1 MRSPWRIRLTRPTG
15 LLFLAVLAFG
25 QPAKVADQSLAT
37 PGCLAPCQIHRLEFV
52 DQSTGFAS
60 YAGDARLILTR
71 STDAG
76 RTWRPLSFP
85 SEGDQLRSWHFH
97 DRVSGWAIVENLE
110 ELYES
115 ARSRTAIVPQF
126 AKMYWTETGGETWVA
141 APKLPLSTG
150 FRGVWFWPGNTAGVA
165 WGTGR
170 LPRSARLKV
179 TWDGARSWED
189 ARISELSCDI
199 RAADFSANGRGV
211 LVCGD
216 QALSTADRGASWTTE
231 RLPMEGVEEWVG
243 PTAVAVS
250 EDGTSW
256 IRFSSGHLL
265 VREAGADTWNMVPL
279 ASRDGPT
286 VEGAPVW
293 RPLAL
298 RNGRGGVMIGRRR
311 RVFATGGPGSP
322 WEELTQAEGASAVT
336 CLRDRCWVAVEG
348 RIVRVD
354 FP

>member
-1 MRSPWRIRLTRPTG
+1 MNLSQSTA
-15 LLFLAVLAFG
+15 LFVLPVLAVG
-25 QPAKVADQSLAT
+25 QRVKVADQSFLT
-37 PGCLAPCQIHRLEFV
+37 PGCSAPCEIHRLAFV
-52 DQSTGFAS
+52 DPSTGFAS
-60 YAGDARLILTR
+60 YTGDAGSFLIR

-76 RTWRPLSFP
+76 RTWQPLRFP

-97 DRVSGWAIVENLE
+97 DRVSGWATVENLE

-170 LPRSARLKV
+170 LPRSALLKV

-199 RAADFSANGRGV
+199 RAAGFSANGRGV
-211 LVCGD
+211 LVCGH
-216 QALSTADRGASWTTE
+216 QALSTADRGASWTAE

-243 PTAVAVS
+243 PTAVAIS
-250 EDGTSW
+250 DDGTSW

-265 VREAGADTWNMVPL
+265 VREAGADTWKMVPL
-279 ASRDGPT
+279 PSRDGPM

-298 RNGRGGVMIGRRR
+298 RNGRGGVMIGHRR
-311 RVFATGGPGSP
+311 RVFVTGAPGSS
-322 WEELTQAEGASAVT
+322 WEELTEAEGASAVT

-348 RIVRVD
+348 RLVRVD
-354 FP
+354 VP